1 MSSISRQTRWW
12 LSLLLLGV
20 VSGCGGPVE
29 SGSAVKGDS
38 ESSGFVQDLSGRF
51 SVSISSEHEATLHYS
66 APDGLKLYNVEIRA
80 VPTWHLQSVLD
91 GMQPPTKGIDVRWD
105 SLGPDESRTIDF
117 GEPSQL
123 HDAVTSVQIEGTAE
137 LRGSPIRF
145 SMEQRR

>member
-1 MSSISRQTRWW
+1 
-12 LSLLLLGV
+12 
-20 VSGCGGPVE
+20 
-29 SGSAVKGDS
+29 
-38 ESSGFVQDLSGRF
+38 VQDLSGRF

-105 SLGPDESRTIDF
+105 SLGPDESRTIDL